1 MSGDPGDLSGRWNGF
16 YSYRRGGSCAFEA
29 ELRDHGGALVG
40 VSYEIAE
47 FGPAPGSTLSASL
60 HGRRSGRA
68 VRFAKTYDEVALAH
82 YSIHYTGTLAPDGNE
97 IEGQW
102 RVAGDHG
109 TFLMVRRGG
118 TGAEEEAKAGET
130 VKA

>member
-1 MSGDPGDLSGRWNGF
+1 
-16 YSYRRGGSCAFEA
+16 
-29 ELRDHGGALVG
+29 
-40 VSYEIAE
+40 
-47 FGPAPGSTLSASL
+47 
-60 HGRRSGRA
+60 

-82 YSIHYTGTLAPDGNE
+82 YAIHYAGTLAPDGNE
-97 IEGQW
+97 IEGEW
-102 RVAGDHG
+102 RVPGDHG